1 MSESYLIEGVTV
13 TPQAGGYYDLTHP
26 SLVDPVR
33 VRGKENADKR
43 AQAIAAEALPSEG
56 AMEPQ
61 GAIPDIIPGDTNSEI
76 ADLKAALARQE
87 ARIAEL
93 LRNPPQTVVTNGE
106 PPAPPPS
113 VGMIP
118 QEFTGQVSEATRK
131 AAAKMGVSYVTIVL
145 EEGDDIPPTG
155 LYIGHNGRGYMI
167 SPGEKVDVPDFLLE
181 ILDNAVMASPIVDSK
196 TQKVL
201 GYRNRMRYP
210 YRRV

>member
-1 MSESYLIEGVTV
+1 MSDSYTIDGVTI

-33 VRGKENADKR
+33 VRGKENADRR
-43 AQAIAAEALPSEG
+43 AQAIAADAAPAEG
-56 AMEPQ
+56 SMEPQ
-61 GAIPDIIPGDTNSEI
+61 GAIPDIIAGDNSAEI
-76 ADLKAALARQE
+76 AELKAALARQE

-118 QEFTGQVSEATRK
+118 QEFTGQVDANTRK
-131 AAAKMGVSYVTIVL
+131 AAAKLGIEYVTIIL
-145 EEGDDIPPTG
+145 EEGEDIPPTG
-155 LYIGHNGRGYMI
+155 LYLGHNGRGYMI

-181 ILDNAVMASPIVDSK
+181 ILDNAVMASPIVDTK